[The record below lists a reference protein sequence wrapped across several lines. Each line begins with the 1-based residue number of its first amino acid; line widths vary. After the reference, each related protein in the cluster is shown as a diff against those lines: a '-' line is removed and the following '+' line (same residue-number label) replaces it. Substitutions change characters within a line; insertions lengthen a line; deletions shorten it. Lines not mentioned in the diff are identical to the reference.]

1 MYSALS
7 HRPPERAW
15 TRCAEVVN
23 APAMDGRMTAVSRL
37 RGITAGQFDAYFNA
51 APELLGAIVDV
62 LDVPTAF
69 QRLSGIARKI
79 LPHDALTMASFA
91 ADGQLIGA
99 AATGGFPDLPSQEF
113 MATLPDDLIVGDLIT
128 EALPVT
134 RGVNPTATLVGAG
147 YRSALR
153 LCARARDQAL
163 TIGLWAK
170 QPHAYDRHDL
180 PLAHVIAGH
189 LAVAVSHERLARAAR
204 ETAEHR
210 LETRGQT
217 FSGEL
222 ASRGHDRIVGDSPAW
237 RDVLRKATQVAAT
250 NTTVLLTGESG
261 TGKEV
266 IARYIHGASARKRGR
281 FVALN
286 CAALPEQLLESEL
299 FGYERG
305 AFTGA
310 QQAKPGQ
317 IELGAGGVL
326 FLDEVSE
333 MSLSAQAKF
342 LRVLQ
347 EREFKRLGG
356 TRSLQANVRV
366 IAATNR
372 NLRTAIEG
380 GAFREDLYY
389 RLQVFDIQMPPLRA
403 RRTDILPLT
412 EAMLEEI
419 GRSLE
424 RPPGGLT
431 QKAREALVR
440 HDWPGNVRELRNAL
454 ERAAI
459 LCEGGLIDEHHL
471 MLEPAARPIGSA
483 ATDLNALERE
493 VMARV
498 LRECHWKKAHAARR
512 LGLSRTQLYS
522 RIRKHGLEPPVQ
534 S

>member
-1 MYSALS
+1 
-7 HRPPERAW
+7 
-15 TRCAEVVN
+15 
-23 APAMDGRMTAVSRL
+23 MTAVRRL
-37 RGITAGQFDAYFNA
+37 RGIRAGQHDVYFNG

-69 QRLSGIARKI
+69 QRLSGIVGKM

-99 AATGGFPDLPSQEF
+99 AATGSFPDLQSHEV

-134 RGVNPTATLVGAG
+134 RGVNPTETLVGAG
-147 YRSALR
+147 YRSALS

-163 TIGLWAK
+163 TIGFWAK
-170 QPHAYDRHDL
+170 HPHAYDRHDL
-180 PLAHVIAGH
+180 PLAHWIAGH
-189 LAVAVSHERLARAAR
+189 LAVAVSHEQLARTAR
-204 ETAEHR
+204 ETAENR
-210 LETRGQT
+210 PRAKWLEARVQT

-222 ASRGHDRIVGDSPAW
+222 ASKGHDRMVGHSPEW
-237 RDVLRKATQVAAT
+237 RDVLKKAAQVAAT
-250 NTTVLLTGESG
+250 DTTVLLTGESG

-266 IARYIHGASARKRGR
+266 IARYIHCASARKRGR

-356 TRSLQANVRV
+356 TRCLQANVRV

-372 NLRTAIEG
+372 NLRKAIEA

-389 RLQVFDIQMPPLRA
+389 RLQVFDIQIPPLRA
-403 RRTDILPLT
+403 RRIDILPLT
-412 EAMLEEI
+412 EALLEEI
-419 GRSLE
+419 GRSMG

-431 QKAREALVR
+431 REAREALLR

-454 ERAAI
+454 ERAMI
-459 LCEGGLIDEHHL
+459 LCESGLIDGHHL
-471 MLEPAARPIGSA
+471 ALEPASRPIGSG
-483 ATDLNALERE
+483 TDLSSLERE

-498 LRECHWKKAHAARR
+498 LRECNWKKANAARR